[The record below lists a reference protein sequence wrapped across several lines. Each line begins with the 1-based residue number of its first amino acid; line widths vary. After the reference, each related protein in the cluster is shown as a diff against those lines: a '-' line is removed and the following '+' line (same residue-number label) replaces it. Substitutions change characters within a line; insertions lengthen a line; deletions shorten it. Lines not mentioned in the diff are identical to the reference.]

1 MAKRVAF
8 YVRVSTGPASRK
20 AVNVPA
26 LFAAIRRLAT
36 LHRLEE
42 RVRELERLLRRETGE
57 VEILIKAIDLARKK
71 PSCSRRG
78 RGRDI
83 R

>member
-26 LFAAIRRLAT
+26 SFAAIRRLRHSAS
-36 LHRLEE
+36 LSAVSR
-42 RVRELERLLRRETGE
+42 TGAA
-57 VEILIKAIDLARKK
+57 VAPRNHGAEILKEALDLGARKK
-71 PSCSRRG
+71 PSCCCPG
-78 RGRDI
+78 RGRNI